1 MIPTV
6 PLAFSRQP
14 AEASGAPPLVV
25 AHGLY
30 GAGRNWGALSKAFAH
45 RRETFAVDLRGHGD
59 SPRAYPLDY
68 PAMAADLADFVA
80 REAGGEADL
89 LGHSMGGK
97 VAMTLALTQPERIRR
112 LIVADVAPR
121 SYENPQQA
129 EYARSVLALDL
140 GALTRRSEMDAVLAQ
155 TIPEAAVR
163 AFLLSNL
170 TGDSKT
176 GWRWRADFAGLL
188 KAMPE
193 ILVWRTPERA
203 RPFAGEA
210 LFLTGGE
217 SNYLRRED
225 HETILKLFPKARF
238 QVLEGAGHWLHADQP
253 TAFRE
258 AVEAFLA

>member
-1 MIPTV
+1 MIPSV
-6 PLAFSRQP
+6 ELAFSRQS
-14 AEASGAPPLVV
+14 AETPGAPPFVI

-30 GAGRNWGALSKAFAH
+30 GAARNWGSLTRAFA
-45 RRETFAVDLRGHGD
+45 RKRETLAVDLRGHGD
-59 SPRAYPLDY
+59 SPRAWPLNY
-68 PAMAADLADFVA
+68 PAMAADLGAFIA
-80 REAGGEADL
+80 REAGGKADL

-112 LIVADVAPR
+112 LIAADVAPVP
-121 SYENPQQA
+121 YENPQQA
-129 EYARSVLALDL
+129 QYARAVLALDL
-140 GALTRRSEMDAVLAQ
+140 GDVTRRSEADAILAE

-170 TGDSKT
+170 VGDAQN

-193 ILVWRTPERA
+193 ILDWRLPEGA
-203 RPFAGEA
+203 KPFEGEA
-210 LFLTGGE
+210 LFLVGGE
-217 SNYLRRED
+217 SNYVRRED

-238 QVLEGAGHWLHADQP
+238 QSLEGAGHWLHADKP
-253 TAFRE
+253 TPFRE